1 MRLGDVI
8 AGVIWLCNL
17 TCLSEAKPI
26 EHVPIAFTGHE
37 YHNSIQSSTNASTN
51 IHKRAE
57 WLADLGSGWA
67 GYIQTWDSFIPRQIA
82 ASVLTQFY
90 AMILDK
96 AVTTSLDEPTLFRAF
111 EWDNIRLEFS
121 SDVRKIP
128 WEFVAVFAT
137 KMAAVTQRGFTGQFN
152 AVYVHMATE
161 HSIRISL
168 MVLENY
174 VGSGRI

>member
-1 MRLGDVI
+1 MRLGDLI

-17 TCLSEAKPI
+17 TWLSETKPI
-26 EHVPIAFTGHE
+26 EHVPIAFIAREH
-37 YHNSIQSSTNASTN
+37 HNNILLPTDADINIQ
-51 IHKRAE
+51 KRAE
-57 WLADLGSGWA
+57 WLANLGGGWA
-67 GYIQTWDSFIPRQIA
+67 GYIQTWDSFIPRQVA

-96 AVTTSLDEPTLFRAF
+96 AVNTSLDEPTLFRAF

-128 WEFVAVFAT
+128 WDFVAAFAA

-174 VGSGRI
+174 AGS